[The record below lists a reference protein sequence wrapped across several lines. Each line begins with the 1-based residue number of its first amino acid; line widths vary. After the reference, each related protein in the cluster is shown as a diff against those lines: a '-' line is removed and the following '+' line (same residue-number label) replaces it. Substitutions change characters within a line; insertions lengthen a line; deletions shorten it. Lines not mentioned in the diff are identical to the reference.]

1 MMTPEI
7 EEALRAWKREEAKAL
22 LADCCEGFTDTLYDK
37 ADELGAIY
45 YQLKRE
51 HRNDNAK

>member
-1 MMTPEI
+1 MTPEI